1 MATTDSKKAIYC
13 GAFVHCATPE
23 KLDICNSAAIGVN
36 EEGIIAFVDRDV
48 KDFDVYKSKEG
59 WTDAK
64 IIRLEHWGFFFP
76 GFIGMFNITILSF
89 LSLSIPATC
98 DNYIHTHTKYA

>member
-1 MATTDSKKAIYC
+1 MTTTDSKKAIYC
-13 GAFVHCATPE
+13 GAFVHSATPE

-48 KDFDVYKSKEG
+48 KDFDAYKSKEG

-64 IIRLEHWGFFFP
+64 ILKLEHWGFFFP
-76 GFIGMFNITILSF
+76 GFIGTFFTVVSSS
-89 LSLSIPATC
+89 LSLPISSP
-98 DNYIHTHTKYA
+98 YKRQKHT